1 MEWADLVDHQV
12 FKMPIS
18 YMNLQ
23 CRDLQWLL
31 DINLPFRDKDW
42 TRDINLLSVDRKILN
57 LGDWESLPRN

>member
-1 MEWADLVDHQV
+1 MEWVDLVDHQV

-31 DINLPFRDKDW
+31 DINLPFRGKDW
-42 TRDINLLSVDRKILN
+42 TRDINLLSMDRKILN